1 MYIFLYMI
9 QKYHM
14 YSYHK
19 YTTLV
24 LFYNLKNICIYNQ
37 LIMNEKGG
45 ASMDTP
51 PLIMVLIQKL

>member
-1 MYIFLYMI
+1 MI